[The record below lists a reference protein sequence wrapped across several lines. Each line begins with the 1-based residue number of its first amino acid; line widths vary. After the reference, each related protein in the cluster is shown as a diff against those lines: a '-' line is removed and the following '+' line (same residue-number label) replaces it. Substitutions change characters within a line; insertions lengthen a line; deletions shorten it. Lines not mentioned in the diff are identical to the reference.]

1 LSENSPYYSQNA
13 MDENQKKVEP
23 SKKSTKIK
31 SPTAQAP
38 TSPANNVKP
47 PKVDQVKSPQE
58 TTNQSTPKMTT
69 PTNKPTLPPNK
80 PTAASVAKTARESVE
95 RAATASAARDA
106 QPAATKPIQSKPS
119 TPLPPSTPIETS
131 SSIEPVASS
140 KVETL
145 TPLRPERN
153 AALAQPMAP
162 VSRWAFWKKGRQRDE
177 QLIRLSEGYV
187 EMVDMVRSIRDQADA
202 QYQNNLILRESLVHL
217 PSAIQ
222 SLEGFGKSHEQVGV
236 ALEKINEQMETNLAK
251 DERMA
256 NTMDGFNDTLKVMNG
271 TTKATIQTFDR
282 VQERMRDSD
291 IRMENLFSNV
301 RQSEEKVGETMTRLQ
316 RNMSLFQAFFML
328 CLLGIFGVLIY
339 LFINK
344 ESFSNKVV
352 QVPVIQSPAVESQA
366 PVTPPVIEAPV
377 TPEETPETAPVQE
390 NPTPEITP
398 TPEESSDIVPADI
411 LPADLVPEQI
421 QPIDLEPSIEAP
433 ASEEPQIEEPP
444 AEPQVEEPTEEPTL

>member
-1 LSENSPYYSQNA
+1 
-13 MDENQKKVEP
+13 
-23 SKKSTKIK
+23 
-31 SPTAQAP
+31 
-38 TSPANNVKP
+38 
-47 PKVDQVKSPQE
+47 
-58 TTNQSTPKMTT
+58 
-69 PTNKPTLPPNK
+69 
-80 PTAASVAKTARESVE
+80 
-95 RAATASAARDA
+95 
-106 QPAATKPIQSKPS
+106 
-119 TPLPPSTPIETS
+119 
-131 SSIEPVASS
+131 
-140 KVETL
+140 
-145 TPLRPERN
+145 
-153 AALAQPMAP
+153 
-162 VSRWAFWKKGRQRDE
+162 
-177 QLIRLSEGYV
+177 
-187 EMVDMVRSIRDQADA
+187 MVDMVRSIRDQADA

-352 QVPVIQSPAVESQA
+352 QVPVIQSPVESQA
-366 PVTPPVIEAPV
+366 PVTPPIEAPV